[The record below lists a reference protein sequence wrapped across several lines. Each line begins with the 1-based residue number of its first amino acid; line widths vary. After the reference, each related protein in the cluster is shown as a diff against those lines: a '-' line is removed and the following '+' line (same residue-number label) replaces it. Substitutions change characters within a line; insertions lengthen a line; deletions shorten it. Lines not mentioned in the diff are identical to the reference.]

1 MNGYRVGYPEKTT
14 AWQVLNFEYEELEN
28 DHLLDDVARFLGM
41 PKSGH
46 YNWPSV
52 LEAFRSKYG
61 DAPGE
66 WVCPTL
72 RDAITYYGD
81 YYGPGTEILQVSY
94 DPKNV
99 VSDLGADGRFVVN
112 PESTREIGQDLLAP
126 VKGLLAKAAR
136 SYHQRYDR

>member
-1 MNGYRVGYPEKTT
+1 MASRSVGQTHSPGASPY
-14 AWQVLNFEYEELEN
+14 
-28 DHLLDDVARFLGM
+28 LL
-41 PKSGH
+41 H
-46 YNWPSV
+46 
-52 LEAFRSKYG
+52 
-61 DAPGE
+61 
-66 WVCPTL
+66 
-72 RDAITYYGD
+72 GD